1 MLILSRRPDE
11 AIRIGEDVVLTVL
24 EVKGKAVR
32 IGVDAPRD
40 VRVDR
45 AEVAERRRA
54 EADTQEGDDTSPK

>member
-24 EVKGKAVR
+24 DVRGKTVR

-45 AEVAERRRA
+45 AEVA
-54 EADTQEGDDTSPK
+54 